1 MDSTEFDVVIFDE
14 ASQIQLEE
22 AIPAV
27 YRSAQVIVVG
37 DDKQLPPTNFFGG
50 SSGNDESIM
59 IDLASRSMRH
69 GTFLIPSETLNLN
82 YPVSV
87 CLWYCYNRLFRLGPL
102 SFLLLLHT
110 SDFTPH

>member
-1 MDSTEFDVVIFDE
+1 MAIFDE

-59 IDLASRSMRH
+59 ID
-69 GTFLIPSETLNLN
+69 
-82 YPVSV
+82 
-87 CLWYCYNRLFRLGPL
+87 
-102 SFLLLLHT
+102 
-110 SDFTPH
+110 DK